1 MIDNPWQFCVALAV
15 LLCGLY
21 FVLYRY
27 LLRRNSIPVSIL
39 SITPRVIKELPNFTT
54 IYGYDVEYILNGET
68 CITKSVEFY
77 ITVLAPGAMVP
88 YSSSGSLLKNG
99 KVSIDNAKTNTCYG
113 VILIL
118 FALGLLS
125 ELS

>member
-1 MIDNPWQFCVALAV
+1 MIENPWQFCVAIAV
-15 LLCGLY
+15 FLCGLY

-27 LLRRNSIPVSIL
+27 LLRRKSIPVSIL

-68 CITKSVEFY
+68 YIAKSVEFY

-88 YSSSGSLLKNG
+88 YSSSGLLLKNS
-99 KVSIDNAKTNTCYG
+99 KVSIDNVKTNTCYG

-118 FALGLLS
+118 FSLGLLS
-125 ELS
+125 ELF